1 MVFERNANKT
11 IAGEQKA
18 YMRNQFEY
26 YGLKAPI
33 RRALQKPF
41 LTRPNLPEKSR
52 LTHSIKW
59 LWTRPQR
66 EYQHFG
72 QELVFKYLKQFESTD
87 LDLIEYMVTHKSWWD
102 TVDYI
107 AVKLIGGYFKIYPD
121 HRNHQVQAWM
131 ESNNLWLQRS
141 SLLFQL
147 KYRNNLDTAF
157 LSGVVKQLLGSN
169 EFFINKAIGWVL
181 REYSKTDP
189 QWVRAFVE
197 ENTLAPLS
205 KKEALRLIS

>member
-1 MVFERNANKT
+1 MTYT
-11 IAGEQKA
+11 IK
-18 YMRNQFEY
+18 R
-26 YGLKAPI
+26 
-33 RRALQKPF
+33 
-41 LTRPNLPEKSR
+41 
-52 LTHSIKW
+52 

-72 QELVFKYLKQFESTD
+72 QELAFKYLKQFEPAD
-87 LDLIEYMVTHKSWWD
+87 LDLLEYMVTHKSWWD

-121 HRNHQVQAWM
+121 QRNQQIQQWM
-131 ESNNLWLQRS
+131 ESKNIWLQRS

-157 LSGVVKQLLGSN
+157 LSSVIKQLLGSN

-181 REYSKTDP
+181 REYSKTD
-189 QWVRAFVE
+189 QEWVRAFVK